1 MKQVFEITDKET
13 INGLLASAS
22 YGTLAIC
29 ADDKPYSLPINFVQ
43 IGEEIYFHGSKS
55 GRKMEILKVNCAA
68 SFSVVESHALIQSYF
83 SSHDELAC
91 PATHFFKS
99 IMIDGEIA
107 FVEAYDEK
115 VQALTALMKKLQPEG
130 KYKPLSQ
137 EAYTKAINATTIYK
151 LIPEVIHAKYKFG
164 QHLSE
169 ERLEMILSHLEKRG
183 SDMDA
188 ETAIMMK
195 TLRSDICN

>member
-13 INGLLASAS
+13 INSLLASAS

-43 IGEEIYFHGSKS
+43 IGEDIYFHGAKS
-55 GRKMEILKVNCAA
+55 GRKMEILKANCAA

-83 SSHDELAC
+83 SSSDELAC

-107 FVEAYDEK
+107 FVESHDEK
-115 VQALTALMKKLQPEG
+115 VQALTALMQKLQPEG

-137 EAYTKAINATTIYK
+137 ETYTKSINAATIYK
-151 LIPEVIHAKYKFG
+151 LIPEVTRAKYKFG

-169 ERLEMILSHLEKRG
+169 ERFEMILSHLEKRG

-195 TLRSDICN
+195 TLRSEGCN